1 MRYAE
6 LVQFEPIESVV
17 QLTTSDNKA
26 EATRLVSS
34 FVISQAM
41 ADNLTKVVFPQLQ
54 FQTPKDN
61 MGLLIVGN
69 YGTGKS
75 HLMSVVA
82 AIAEDADQVDNL
94 TNQRVVDPADQI
106 AGQFVVIRDE
116 IGASTDSLRNIICK
130 MLEKGLARHGIEFQ
144 FPPQDQIIK
153 NKDALEAM
161 MAAFH
166 EVFPDKGLL
175 LVVDELL
182 DYLGTRTKEYDLRLD
197 LGFLREVGEVCK
209 HTRFRFMAG
218 VQEQLFNNP
227 AFEFVSSQMRRVQER
242 FHQVLIS
249 REDVSFVVTQRL
261 LKKTPAQKAQI
272 REYLTGFAHFF
283 GSMTERMDHYVELFP
298 VHPTYLETFERVHV
312 AEKREILRTISTEM
326 AALLQQEVPTDV
338 PGLIAFDSYWGRI
351 KSHPSYQTV
360 PDIRTVMEKA
370 NVLEDKIRHGITK
383 RLYVQPALRIIRGLA
398 VHRLTTGDLRV
409 ALGLT
414 AQELRDDLCIL
425 IPGAD
430 DADFLQTLLEKVLQ
444 EILTVVNGQFITRNK
459 ANGQYYLDVDRDV
472 DYDALIQ
479 KKAASLDD
487 DRLDR
492 YYFDALIQVMEL
504 IDTPSYRTGFKIWEH
519 EVEWRTRRVNRV
531 GYLFLGAPNE
541 RPNTVPFRDFY
552 LYFLEPFAPT
562 KFKDEKKPDEIF
574 FDLAHVDDTF
584 TAALRTYAGAK
595 ELASSATGDSQKLY
609 NKKAGDA
616 RKEIVDW
623 LRGHMGTA
631 FEVTYQGKKQR
642 LVERAKG
649 HVGNFVD
656 IRAMINAVATVT
668 FEDHFSNLAPEYP
681 SFAVDQPVGQHNRNV
696 ACTDALKWIAG
707 SVKGKLGGA
716 VLDGLRLVDNGQIR
730 TTGSPYAQ
738 ALLQQLK
745 AKGPGQVVNR
755 SEILVEENQLELW
768 QPFKLEPEFLAVVLG
783 ALVYTGEVVV
793 ALPQGQKKLDT
804 GELDELQRIQAKDLA
819 SFKHIERPK
828 DVPVSE
834 LRALFEL
841 LGLPPGLIVSEA
853 TREQGVLELQ
863 ARVQNLA
870 VDLAKAQS
878 QVASGLTFW
887 NQQLLSETEQ
897 NEWKKG
903 LKALKEFVDGL
914 QAYNTTGKLKNF
926 RHDLDAISAQAQNLS
941 ILKAYHDLR
950 GLLEKA
956 QELVTYLSQAE
967 GTLPSTHSWR
977 DQVKAARAK
986 LQQELLDSSVRS
998 RPNFEQSLLGQL
1010 RVVKDAYV
1018 AAYRDLHQKARL
1030 SQTQDVKRQAFLKE
1044 GRYTQLQ
1051 TLSAITL
1058 FPQADFQ
1065 AVQSDLAGIK
1075 ACVQLSGH
1083 ELEKTTVCPQCQ
1095 YRPVDEPVL
1104 KQFGAV
1110 LDGMD
1115 ERLDNLLDKVTK
1127 SLLENLSDPTV
1138 KGNIALLT
1146 DPEGKAT
1153 LEAFLGSGQ
1162 LPGEV
1167 DASFVKAANEVL
1179 SGLDPVVITKGS
1191 LEQALFGGAGPLTP
1205 DDLKKRFE
1213 KVYTDLVKGKTLSQV
1228 RFVWE

>member
-1 MRYAE
+1 MRYAD

-17 QLTTSDNKA
+17 QLTTSDDKA

-75 HLMSVVA
+75 HLMSVIGAV
-82 AIAEDADQVDNL
+82 AEDADQVLHL
-94 TNQRVVDPADQI
+94 TNPKVVEPAGQI
-106 AGQFVVIRDE
+106 AGQFIVLRGE
-116 IGASTDSLRNIICK
+116 IGASTDNLRNILCK
-130 MLEKGLARHGIEFQ
+130 MLEQGLARHSIEFQ
-144 FPPQDQIIK
+144 FPRQDQIIN
-153 NKDALEAM
+153 NKEALQAM

-166 EVFPDKGLL
+166 EEYPDKGLL

-182 DYLGTRTKEYDLRLD
+182 DYLRTRKEQELMLD
-197 LGFLREVGEVCK
+197 LGFLRELGEVCK
-209 HTRFRFMAG
+209 TTRFRIMAG

-227 AFEFVSSQMRRVQER
+227 TFEFVSSQMRRVQER

-261 LKKTPAQKAQI
+261 LKKTPDQKARI
-272 REYLTGFAHFF
+272 REYLTGFAHYF
-283 GSMTERMDHYVELFP
+283 GSMTERMDQYVDLFP
-298 VHPTYLETFERVHV
+298 VHPTYLDTFERVQV
-312 AEKREILRTISTEM
+312 AEKREILRTISAEM
-326 AALLQQEVPTDV
+326 AALLHQDVPTDV

-360 PDIRTVMEKA
+360 PEIRTVMEKA
-370 NVLEDKIRHGITK
+370 NVLEDKIRHGMTK
-383 RLYVQPALRIIRGLA
+383 KLYVQPALRIIRGLA
-398 VHRLTTGDLRV
+398 VHRLTTGDLRA
-409 ALGLT
+409 ALGLA

-430 DADFLQTLLEKVLQ
+430 DADFLQTLLERVLK
-444 EILTVVNGQFITRNK
+444 EILTVVNGQFITYSK
-459 ANGQYYLDVDRDV
+459 TNGQYYLDVDRDV
-472 DYDALIQ
+472 DYDALIE

-487 DRLDR
+487 DKLDR
-492 YYFDALIQVMEL
+492 YYFDALVQVMEL
-504 IDTPSYRTGFKIWEH
+504 TDTPTFRTGFKIWPH
-519 EVEWRTRRVNRV
+519 EVEWRTRRVNRL

-552 LYFLEPFAPT
+552 IYFLEPFAPT
-562 KFKDEKKPDEIF
+562 KFKDEKKPDELF

-584 TAALRTYAGAK
+584 TASLRTYAGAK
-595 ELASSATGDSQKLY
+595 ELAGSATGDSQKVY
-609 NKKAGDA
+609 IKKAVDA

-623 LRGHMGTA
+623 LRAHMGTA

-642 LVERAKG
+642 LIERAKG

-668 FEDHFSNLAPEYP
+668 FEDHFTNLAPQYP
-681 SFAVDQPVGQHNRNV
+681 AFAVEKPIGPENRNQ
-696 ACTDALKWIAG
+696 ACTDALKWIGG

-716 VLDGLRLVDNGQIR
+716 ILDGLRLVDNGQIR

-755 SEILVEENQLELW
+755 AEVLVEDNQLELW
-768 QPFKLEPEFLAVVLG
+768 HPFKLEPEFLVVVLG
-783 ALVYTGEVVV
+783 ALIYTGELVV
-793 ALPQGQKKLDT
+793 ALPNGQKKLDT
-804 GELDELQRIQAKDLA
+804 SDLDELKSMQAKELA
-819 SFKHIERPK
+819 EFKHIERPK

-878 QVASGLTFW
+878 LVASGLTFW
-887 NQQLLSETEQ
+887 NQQLLSGTEQ
-897 NEWKKG
+897 DEWKKG
-903 LKALKEFVDGL
+903 LKALKDFVDGL
-914 QAYNTTGKLKNF
+914 QAFNTTGKLKNF
-926 RHDLDAISAQAQNLS
+926 RHDLHAIRTQEPNFS
-941 ILKAYHDLR
+941 ILKAYHDLKS
-950 GLLEKA
+950 LLEKA
-956 QELVTYLSQAE
+956 QDLVTYLSQAE
-967 GTLPSTHSWR
+967 GTLPSTHPWR
-977 DQVKAARAK
+977 DQVKTARAK
-986 LQQELLDSSVRS
+986 LQQELLDASVRS
-998 RPNFEQSLLGQL
+998 RPNFEQSLLAQL
-1010 RVVKDAYV
+1010 RVVKEAYV
-1018 AAYRDLHQKARL
+1018 AAYRELHQKARL
-1030 SQTQDVKRQAFLKE
+1030 SQIQEAKRQAFLKDT
-1044 GRYTQLQ
+1044 RYTQLLA
-1051 TLSAITL
+1051 LSAIAL

-1065 AVQSDLAGIK
+1065 AVQSDLAGMK

-1083 ELEKTTVCPQCQ
+1083 ELEKATVCPQCQ
-1095 YRPVDEPVL
+1095 YRPVDEL
-1104 KQFGAV
+1104 AQKQFGVV
-1110 LDGMD
+1110 LDTMD
-1115 ERLDNLLDKVTK
+1115 ERLHSLLDKVTK
-1127 SLLENLSDPTV
+1127 SLFDNLSDPTV

-1146 DPEGKAT
+1146 DPEGKAA
-1153 LEAFLGSGQ
+1153 LEAFLVSGHLSGQ
-1162 LPGEV
+1162 VG
-1167 DASFVKAANEVL
+1167 ASFVKAANEVL
-1179 SGLDPVVITKGS
+1179 AGLDPVKIPKGS

-1213 KVYTDLVKGKTLSQV
+1213 KVYAELVKGKTLNQV

>member
-6 LVQFEPIESVV
+6 LVQFEPIESIVV
-17 QLTTSDNKA
+17 LTTSDDKA

-41 ADNLTKVVFPQLQ
+41 VDNLTKLVFPQLQ
-54 FQTPKDN
+54 FQTPKDH

-75 HLMSVVA
+75 HLMSVIG
-82 AIAEDADQVDNL
+82 AIAEDADQVQHL
-94 TNQRVVDPADQI
+94 TNARVVEPAGQI
-106 AGQFVVIRDE
+106 AGQFIVVRGE
-116 IGASTDSLRNIICK
+116 IGASTDNLRNILCK
-130 MLEKGLARHGIEFQ
+130 MLEQGLHRHGIEVQ
-144 FPPQDQIIK
+144 FPPQDQIIN
-153 NKDALEAM
+153 NKEALQAM

-166 EVFPDKGLL
+166 EVYPDKGLL

-182 DYLGTRTKEYDLRLD
+182 DYLGTRKEQELMLD
-197 LGFLREVGEVCK
+197 LGFLRELGEVCK
-209 HTRFRFMAG
+209 VTRFRIMAG

-227 AFEFVSSQMRRVQER
+227 RFEFVSGPVRRVQER

-249 REDVSFVVTQRL
+249 REDVSFVVTERL
-261 LKKTPAQKAQI
+261 LKKTPAQKARI
-272 REYLTGFAHFF
+272 REYLTGFSRYF
-283 GSMTERMDHYVELFP
+283 GSMAERMDQYVDLFP

-312 AEKREILRTISTEM
+312 AEKREILRTLSTEI
-326 AALLQQEVPTDV
+326 ADRLQEELPTDV

-370 NVLEDKIRHGITK
+370 DVLEEKIRHGMTK

-398 VHRLTTGDLRV
+398 VHRLTTGDLRA
-409 ALGLT
+409 ALGLS
-414 AQELRDDLCIL
+414 AQELRDDLCVL

-430 DADFLQTLLEKVLQ
+430 DADFLQTLLEKVLK
-444 EILTVVNGQFITRNK
+444 EILTVVNGQFITYNK
-459 ANGQYYLDVDRDV
+459 TNGQYYLDVDRDV
-472 DYDALIQ
+472 DYDQLIE
-479 KKAASLDD
+479 KKAASLDAD
-487 DRLDR
+487 KLDR
-492 YYFDALIQVMEL
+492 YYFDALVQVMEL
-504 IDTPSYRTGFKIWEH
+504 ADTTAYRTGFKIWEH
-519 EVEWRTRRVNRV
+519 EVEWRTRRVNRL

-541 RPNTVPFRDFY
+541 RPNTVPYRDFY

-574 FDLAHVDDTF
+574 FDLAQVDDTF
-584 TAALRTYAGAK
+584 TAALRTYAGAR
-595 ELASSATGDSQKLY
+595 ELAASATGDSQRVF
-609 NKKAGDA
+609 NSKALTA
-616 RKEIVDW
+616 RKEMVDW
-623 LRGHMGTA
+623 LRAHMGTA

-642 LVERAKG
+642 LIDRAKG
-649 HVGNFVD
+649 HIGNFAD

-668 FEDHFSNLAPEYP
+668 FEDHFNNVAPEYP
-681 SFAVDQPVGQHNRNV
+681 TFAVNQPIGQHNRNQ
-696 ACTDALKWIAG
+696 ACTDALKWIGGA
-707 SVKGKLGGA
+707 VKSNLGGA
-716 VLDGLRLVDNGQIR
+716 VLDGLRLVEDGQIR
-730 TTGSPYAQ
+730 TVSSPYAQ

-768 QPFKLEPEFLAVVLG
+768 QPFQLEPELLAVVLG

-793 ALPQGQKKLDT
+793 ALPQGQKKLDS
-804 GELDELQRIQAKDLA
+804 GDVDELQRTSAKDLA
-819 SFKHIERPK
+819 GFKHIERPK

-834 LRALFEL
+834 LRTLFEL

-853 TREQGVLELQ
+853 TREQGVAELQ

-887 NQQLLSETEQ
+887 NQQLLSDTEQ
-897 NEWKKG
+897 DEWKKG
-903 LKALKEFVDGL
+903 LKSLKEFVDGL

-926 RHDLDAISAQAQNLS
+926 RHDLGAIAAQRQNFD
-941 ILKAYHDLR
+941 ILKAYHDLKT
-950 GLLEKA
+950 LLEKA

-967 GTLPSTHSWR
+967 GTLPSNHAWR
-977 DQVKAARAK
+977 EQVKATRAK
-986 LQQELLDSSVRS
+986 LQQELLDPSVRN
-998 RPNFEQSLLGQL
+998 RANFEPALLAQL

-1018 AAYRDLHQKARL
+1018 AAYRELHQKARL
-1030 SQTQDVKRQAFLKE
+1030 SQVQDVKRQAFMKDS
-1044 GRYTQLQ
+1044 RYLQLQ
-1051 TLSAITL
+1051 ALSAVTL
-1058 FPQADFQ
+1058 FPQAEFQ
-1065 AVQSDLAGIK
+1065 ALQSDLAGMK
-1075 ACVQLSGH
+1075 ACVQLGGQ
-1083 ELEKTTVCPQCQ
+1083 ELEKTTVCPHCQ
-1095 YRPVDEPVL
+1095 YRPVDEPLL

-1115 ERLDNLLDKVTK
+1115 DRLDSLLDKVSK
-1127 SLLENLSDPTV
+1127 SLFENLSDPTV

-1146 DPEGKAT
+1146 DPDGKAA
-1153 LEAFLGSGQ
+1153 LETFLASGQ
-1162 LPGEV
+1162 LPAEV
-1167 DASFVKAANEVL
+1167 EASFVKAANEVL

-1191 LEQALFGGAGPLTP
+1191 LEQAIFGGAGPLSP

-1213 KVYTDLVKGKTLSQV
+1213 KVYAELVKGKTLNRV